1 MLRPAWIQPFNLGYF
16 NQNRT
21 GTPESRDRSNKIPAL
36 IEYEQSKGL
45 VREVYDDIRATR
57 QTDEINNFW
66 KAIAHHP
73 PTLQRTWL
81 MLKDIMGGPG
91 ELDPLVRELIYI
103 AVSATN
109 GCNYCI
115 ASHRAAAVSKGMSET
130 MFGELMSIVGAANL
144 TNRLANGYQVP
155 LDDKFK
161 S

>member
-1 MLRPAWIQPFNLGYF
+1 M
-16 NQNRT
+16 
-21 GTPESRDRSNKIPAL
+21 
-36 IEYEQSKGL
+36 IEYEQSTGL
-45 VREVYDDIRATR
+45 VREVYDDIRTTR
-57 QTDEINNFW
+57 QTLEINNFW

-81 MLKDIMGGPG
+81 MLKEIMGGPG

-115 ASHRAAAVSKGMSET
+115 ASHRAAAVSKGMTET
-130 MFGELMSIVGAANL
+130 MFGEVMGIVGAANL

-155 LDDKFK
+155 VDDKFK
-161 S
+161 NGD